1 MRHSV
6 SVPGLLTFVLY
17 VLTASAD
24 SSAGIFDEIAYI
36 ENTISSSGQLLAWNN
51 TCARKKMAEQRETY
65 KGREIV
71 VRTGEDVPAEG
82 AAGLE
87 GAGAGR
93 AGGEAVDLRID
104 GKNIFVIQESSGS
117 YIASGFAFDPQ
128 PSPMDL
134 ARKIIDYREAG
145 R

>member
-1 MRHSV
+1 
-6 SVPGLLTFVLY
+6 
-17 VLTASAD
+17 
-24 SSAGIFDEIAYI
+24 
-36 ENTISSSGQLLAWNN
+36 
-51 TCARKKMAEQRETY
+51 MAEQRETY

-82 AAGLE
+82 AAGL
-87 GAGAGR
+87 GTAGAEG

-104 GKNIFVIQESSGS
+104 GKNVFVIKNSSGS

-128 PSPMDL
+128 PSPMEL
-134 ARKIIDYREAG
+134 ARKIVDYREAG